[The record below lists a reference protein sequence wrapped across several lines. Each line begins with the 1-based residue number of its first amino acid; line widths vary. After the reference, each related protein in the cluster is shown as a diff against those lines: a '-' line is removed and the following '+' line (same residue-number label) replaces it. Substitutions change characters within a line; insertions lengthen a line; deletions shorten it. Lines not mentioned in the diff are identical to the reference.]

1 MRLSPEQ
8 IESFL
13 MAQNERYRKETAQFS
28 DHHDENYE
36 DYAGYPEYSYDEIN
50 EELSPNFWSQND

>member
-13 MAQNERYRKETAQFS
+13 MTQNERYRKETTQFF
-28 DHHDENYE
+28 DHHADDYMDYE
-36 DYAGYPEYSYDEIN
+36 GYPEYSYDEIN
-50 EELSPNFWSQND
+50 EELPPNFWSQND